1 MVNSLALKSL
11 FESKGSHFCRRLN
24 GSKRRTHFEGDRSKS
39 SLDDMEDD
47 ATLCA
52 PFVLISDCHRGI
64 SAGPS
69 PAPAP
74 AAAAPAASS
83 GLSPYEEYMAS
94 R

>member
-1 MVNSLALKSL
+1 MVNSLALKYL
-11 FESKGSHFCRRLN
+11 FESKGNYFCRRLN
-24 GSKRRTHFEGDRSKS
+24 GSKEDALRNRSKS
-39 SLDDMEDD
+39 SLDDIEDD

-52 PFVLISDCHRGI
+52 PFVLISDCHRSI